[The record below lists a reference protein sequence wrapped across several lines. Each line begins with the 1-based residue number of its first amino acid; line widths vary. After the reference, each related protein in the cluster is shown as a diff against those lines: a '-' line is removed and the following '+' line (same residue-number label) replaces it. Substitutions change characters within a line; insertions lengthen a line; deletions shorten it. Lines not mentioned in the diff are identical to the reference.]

1 MKQSSRESTRTA
13 LPVTR
18 DLTPVYGLALVVAI
32 LMTGASVAGLLAP
45 NALYPTAAL
54 RQSSVPNDAVNLLL
68 GLPILL
74 GAMALARRGKLL
86 GLLFWPGALLYVLYN
101 TLVYVFAMPLGWMT
115 AIYAALALL
124 SATTP
129 VVLIMRMDREAVR
142 QQFAGAVPAR
152 VPGGA
157 LVGFGALFLLRGA
170 GLVANTLSGQ
180 ATLLPTESALLAADV
195 VFSVAWIVGGVL
207 LWRRQALGY
216 VLGAGLLFQA
226 GALFVGL
233 ILVLLL
239 QPLLTPAPFVL
250 ADVIVIAVM
259 TLIYLVPFA
268 LFVRGAISTHS
279 ALKES

>member
-1 MKQSSRESTRTA
+1 MKPFSRKSA
-13 LPVTR
+13 PAGLPVTR
-18 DLTPVYGLALVVAI
+18 SLPLVYGLSLAVVL
-32 LMTGASVAGLLAP
+32 LMTGASIAGLLAP
-45 NALYPTAAL
+45 DALYPTAAL

-74 GAMALARRGKLL
+74 GAMALARRGKLV
-86 GLLFWPGALLYVLYN
+86 GLLFWPGALLYILYN

-115 AIYAALALL
+115 VIYATLALL
-124 SATTP
+124 SALTP
-129 VVLIMRMDREAVR
+129 VVLIARVNREAVR

-152 VPGGA
+152 IPGGA

-180 ATLLPTESALLAADV
+180 AVLLPTESALLVADT
-195 VFSVAWIVGGVL
+195 VFSVVWIVGGVL

-226 GALFVGL
+226 SALFVGL

-239 QPLLTPAPFVL
+239 RPLLTPVPFVL
-250 ADVIVIAVM
+250 ADVIVIAGM
-259 TLIYLVPFA
+259 TLIFLVPFA
-268 LFVRGAISTHS
+268 LFTRGVLA
-279 ALKES
+279 KQGER

>member
-1 MKQSSRESTRTA
+1 MKPFSQESVPAGLPITRS
-13 LPVTR
+13 
-18 DLTPVYGLALVVAI
+18 LTLVYGLSLAVAI

-45 NALYPTAAL
+45 DALYPTAVL

-74 GAMALARRGKLL
+74 GVMALTRRDKLL

-101 TLVYVFAMPLGWMT
+101 TLAYVFAMPFGWMT
-115 AIYAALALL
+115 ALYAALALL
-124 SATTP
+124 SAATP
-129 VVLIMRMDREAVR
+129 VALIARVDREAIR
-142 QQFAGAVPAR
+142 RQFADAVPAR

-170 GLVANTLSGQ
+170 GLVANALSGQ
-180 ATLLPTESALLAADV
+180 AVLLPTEGALLIADT

-226 GALFVGL
+226 SALFVGL

-239 QPLLTPAPFVL
+239 RPLLTPAPFVL
-250 ADVIVIAVM
+250 ADVIVIVGM
-259 TLIYLVPFA
+259 TLICLAPFA
-268 LFVRGAISTHS
+268 LFTRGV
-279 ALKES
+279 LLQQG